1 MEIIC
6 YHSDIPTRAR
16 PGGQPNT
23 KEETRM
29 IKKIT
34 ALFMVLVMVLAM
46 TACTT
51 TACGLPRRDRRNRGN
66 ACGERRR
73 SARRL
78 RRRPDAGLLRV
89 RQPGRQRPHGCPER
103 DQCLHRAA
111 DRCAYR
117 VPDHLLRRLEPEGP
131 DGPPVRREGRHL
143 LHRRLAELRPLH
155 FSGPVHPPQRRRR
168 PQRQP
173 AGAVR
178 PGHPGKPEPRVHHRH
193 PV

>member
-1 MEIIC
+1 MLSFR
-6 YHSDIPTRAR
+6 YPNPSPTGRTTQYK
-16 PGGQPNT
+16 GGNQNDQ
-23 KEETRM
+23 KDHRVVHGFGDGSGHDG
-29 IKKIT
+29 
-34 ALFMVLVMVLAM
+34 LHDHRD
-46 TACTT
+46 
-51 TACGLPRRDRRNRGN
+51 ACGLPRRDRRNRGN
-66 ACGERRR
+66 ARGDHGR

-155 FSGPVHPPQRRRR
+155 FSGPVHPPQR
-168 PQRQP
+168 
-173 AGAVR
+173 
-178 PGHPGKPEPRVHHRH
+178 
-193 PV
+193 